1 MRKEKFK
8 MERPNLVKAGDEVE
22 ITEYANGNL
31 YSYIIKPAVAMSGIY
46 KTQERIQDR
55 KGIVSE
61 VLETE
66 RGFYVVVEFQ
76 K

>member
-1 MRKEKFK
+1 VRKEKFK
-8 MERPNLVKAGDEVE
+8 MERPGLVSQGDEVE

-55 KGIVSE
+55 KGIVAE
-61 VLETE
+61 VMETD
-66 RGFYVVVEFQ
+66 RGYYVVVEFQ
-76 K
+76 Q

>member
-8 MERPNLVKAGDEVE
+8 MERPNLVKKGDEVE
-22 ITEYANGNL
+22 VTEYANGNL

-55 KGIVSE
+55 KGIVDE

-66 RGFYVVVEFQ
+66 RGFYVIVEFQ